1 MKFLL
6 NGLSSLSTKYPIVVL
21 VFVVVLSGF
30 FGSLGAPIQESGFEN
45 FSPDSKEIDAS
56 DKIREYFGSEGS
68 TSIFQVIFEGEDI
81 ITPEAY
87 ALWSE
92 IEDAVASSDLAPYIL
107 SQPGQP
113 LMQGYMASVAAASQF
128 NPTLDPAGLDIAD
141 FKDTFNQS
149 ISYMPPEV
157 EVLLLLL

>member
-1 MKFLL
+1 MKYLL
-6 NGLSSLSTKYPIVVL
+6 SGLSRVSTKFPRTVLSLVISLSA
-21 VFVVVLSGF
+21 F
-30 FGSLGAPIQESGFEN
+30 FGSLGAPVQEYGFEN

-107 SQPGQP
+107 S
-113 LMQGYMASVAAASQF
+113 L
-128 NPTLDPAGLDIAD
+128 IH
-141 FKDTFNQS
+141 
-149 ISYMPPEV
+149 I
-157 EVLLLLL
+157 